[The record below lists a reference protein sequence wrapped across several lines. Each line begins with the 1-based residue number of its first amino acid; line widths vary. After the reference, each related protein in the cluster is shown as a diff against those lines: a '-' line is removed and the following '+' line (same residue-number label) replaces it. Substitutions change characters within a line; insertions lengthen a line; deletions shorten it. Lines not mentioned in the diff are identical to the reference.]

1 MEYDFY
7 NVYCSS
13 DFQCPDS
20 GIPVQLVYDEEHHII
35 TAQICTFVYPLN
47 KEDNEFYDED
57 LTKATKDWC
66 KRFRKYVKDLN
77 EANDI
82 AEKYDCWF

>member
-7 NVYCSS
+7 CIYHSS

-20 GIPVQLVYDEEHHII
+20 GIPVQLVYNEDRRII
-35 TAQICTFVYPLN
+35 TAQICTSVYPLD

-57 LTKATKDWC
+57 WIKVTKNWC
-66 KRFRKYVKDLN
+66 KRFRTYAKDLN
-77 EANDI
+77 EANNI
-82 AEKYDCWF
+82 AEQYDCWF